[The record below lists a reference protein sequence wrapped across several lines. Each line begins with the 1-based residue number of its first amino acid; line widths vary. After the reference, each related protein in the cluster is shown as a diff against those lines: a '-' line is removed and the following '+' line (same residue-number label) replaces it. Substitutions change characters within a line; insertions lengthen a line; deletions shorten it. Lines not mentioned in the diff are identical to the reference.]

1 MAIEWHKLAIPK
13 GPLRVESKQR
23 KRRNLKLEEKLCRA
37 AVHLRDKHRCVV
49 PGCKEGSAH
58 LHHIVYRSKGG
69 KWRSENICSLCVGHH
84 SLVHAGRITISGN
97 ANEHLTIH
105 GSKADLAFKL

>member
-13 GPLRVESKQR
+13 GPLRIDARRQ
-23 KRRNLKLEEKLCRA
+23 KRLDRAEQERHCRME
-37 AVHLRDKHRCVV
+37 VHARDHSRCVV
-49 PGCKEGSAH
+49 PGCKEPSAH

-69 KWRSENICSLCVGHH
+69 TWRSENICSLCVGHH

-105 GSKADLAFKL
+105 GSKADLSFRL